1 MRVKVDD
8 VALQSEMKVRLRVLP
23 DVWVGGK
30 VRSKAL
36 NELVRG
42 RRAEALA
49 EQCRWRL
56 KSRRR
61 MNG

>member
-1 MRVKVDD
+1 MVDD
-8 VALQSEMKVRLRVLP
+8 VALQSERKIRSRVLP
-23 DVWVGGK
+23 EVCVGGEG
-30 VRSKAL
+30 RSERL

-42 RRAEALA
+42 RRAEAMG

-56 KSRRR
+56 KSPRR